1 MVTSSRGAAGLCC
14 HKEDKQQ
21 GDAQHKAVGGEN
33 VKKKQSPPQPL
44 GRFAFLRGGGGGSNE
59 NEGRKSGTEETQALE
74 SGSSA
79 VSSARTERAASNF
92 VVVDDNDVSRAEKDR
107 NAAHNSEHETKGISG
122 GSNSSPFTKYAR
134 DVSSDIVLAV
144 PRDGSPE
151 IEACHDA
158 LSRGRV
164 RKLGQG
170 QFGAVYLVNA
180 PIRIPGTVIEQD
192 TAGGGEGCGGPK
204 TQAGYEG
211 TIHRPPMVH
220 GSAAIKVLHESDTI
234 AARDVDD
241 FRREMKLIRSFN
253 HPNILAVLGVSETT
267 LPMMLI
273 TDYAETNLEKVR
285 HRPCVCA
292 HTQAESSLCCACV
305 HCLHNRSSVG
315 ECIRFDSAGL
325 PESGRISLV
334 LMNRTGS
341 PPFSAHKSA
350 MARCLLLHNDA
361 RCVHTRL
368 RPLHISAP
376 DAHIFPCNNALRVC
390 RAHTCEPETTR
401 HTMHAGSSATNH
413 APAMATH
420 GVRIRLCDGSRVYAL
435 EESHP

>member
-1 MVTSSRGAAGLCC
+1 MKTSSRGAGLCC

-107 NAAHNSEHETKGISG
+107 NAAHNSEHKTKGISG

-134 DVSSDIVLAV
+134 DVSSDIVLSV

-180 PIRIPGTVIEQD
+180 SIRLPGAQGGKPII
-192 TAGGGEGCGGPK
+192 
-204 TQAGYEG
+204 
-211 TIHRPPMVH
+211 H

-368 RPLHISAP
+368 RPLHISAS

-420 GVRIRLCDGSRVYAL
+420 GVRIRLCDGSRVPAL